1 MNAATLSATLRSS
14 TKALH
19 VEAERSGLMGLLLR
33 GRITRDDYA
42 RLLRALLEIY
52 GALERGL
59 HRHRHDALLG
69 PLLRPAF
76 ERTAALSSDLE
87 ALETMGAPVPSVPD
101 VARRYA
107 LHLEQLASE
116 DPPRLLAHAW
126 LRYLGDLNGGQ
137 IVGRIVR
144 DSLELPLAAT
154 RFYEFPELADPH
166 AAAAEWRMAL
176 DAAPLDADAQARIV
190 AEAGEGFERHIAL
203 FRALA
208 PVDQEAEDSSPAA

>member
-1 MNAATLSATLRSS
+1 MSTPSLSAALRGS

-19 VEAERSGLMGLLLR
+19 VQAERSGLMGLLLR
-33 GRITRDDYA
+33 GRISRKDYA

-59 HRHRHDALLG
+59 HRHRGDAVLG

-76 ERTAALSSDLE
+76 ERTSALSSDLE
-87 ALETMGAPVPSVPD
+87 ALEAMGVPVPSLPD

-107 LHLEQLASE
+107 LHLEQLESE

-137 IVGRIVR
+137 VVARIVR
-144 DSLELPLAAT
+144 ESLALPLAAT

-166 AAAAEWRMAL
+166 AAAAEWRAAL
-176 DAAPLDADAQARIV
+176 DTAALDADARARIV
-190 AEAGEGFERHIAL
+190 AEACEGFERHIAL
-203 FRALA
+203 FLALA
-208 PVDQEAEDSSPAA
+208 PADQEITDSSPAA